1 MIYFSLQEAS
11 SEGLEESQTPDVECP
26 DRAPPPDSS
35 GEKDDT
41 HAVRPPHPHPDP
53 GVTSDPPNEIPTG
66 QPPLYGT
73 LNAQAV
79 TLLHGLPFFP
89 ARTFLPENCYTLPLH
104 RDGFSRGASRPEPDL
119 STHAYLQVELDDTS
133 ANQNLQEWNTSA
145 WLHYRKRILLLLL
158 LLLFFFF
165 FFFFSF

>member
-1 MIYFSLQEAS
+1 MFMIYFSLQEAS
-11 SEGLEESQTPDVECP
+11 CEGLEESQTPDVECP

-41 HAVRPPHPHPDP
+41 HAVRPPHPDP

-145 WLHYRKRILLLLL
+145 WLWLLKEDLYYYYYY
-158 LLLFFFF
+158 LFIFL
-165 FFFFSF
+165 SF